1 MAEIEPEI
9 EENVEAHDG
18 ISVSDDVIRCLREA
32 SEETTPEALAAARE
46 VLAEMHPADAADA
59 LEQLSRDQVQD
70 LVRHVPESFAGE
82 ILAEMSDDVREDVV
96 HILDARQLAEAITDL
111 ESDDAL
117 QVIEELPE
125 DFREEVLGEVD
136 PQDRRAMETLLSYDE
151 DSIGRL
157 MQREFVPVPQY
168 FTVGQTIDH
177 IRDLDV
183 DTLPDTFFEVYVVD
197 PGFHPVGSLAV
208 SRILRAQRDE
218 LLSDIMSPMQTRLT
232 REMDKEDAAYL
243 FEKYDL
249 PSAPV
254 VDDDGRLIGMITMD
268 DMMNVIQ
275 EEHTEDLLALAGVTD
290 ATLSDTVWET
300 VKSRAPWLVVNL
312 GTAILAS
319 GVIALFDTAIQKLVA
334 LAILMPIVASMGGNA
349 GTQGLTVAV
358 RAIAVHDITRSNAMR
373 IILRE
378 LMAGFANGLIFAVIM
393 GAIAVLWFH
402 SWGLAGVIAIAMV
415 INLFVAGLA
424 GVLVPLG
431 LKKLGADPAV
441 ASSVFVTMVTDV
453 VGFFAFLGLAVLL
466 LLRHG

>member
-1 MAEIEPEI
+1 MANIEADL
-9 EENVEAHDG
+9 EENTEVHDG
-18 ISVSDDVIRCLREA
+18 ISVSDDVIRILRAAVEDQ
-32 SEETTPEALAAARE
+32 TPETLDAARTALAA
-46 VLAEMHPADAADA
+46 LHPADAADA
-59 LEQLSRDQVQD
+59 VEQLSRDQVQD
-70 LVRHVPESFAGE
+70 LVRLTPASFTGE
-82 ILAEMSDDVREDVV
+82 ILAEMTDDVREDVV
-96 HILDARQLAEAITDL
+96 HILGARQVAHAITDL

-117 QVIEELPE
+117 QVIEELPGE
-125 DFREEVLGEVD
+125 FREEVLDEVD
-136 PQDRRAMETLLSYDE
+136 PHDRTAMEALLAYDE
-151 DSIGRL
+151 DSVGRL

-183 DTLPDTFFEVYVVD
+183 DTLPETFFEVYVVD
-197 PGFHPVGSLAV
+197 PGFHPMGSVAV
-208 SRILRAQRDE
+208 SRILRAHRDE
-218 LLSDIMSPMQTRLT
+218 LLEEIMAPVQIRLT

-275 EEHTEDLLALAGVTD
+275 EEHTEDLLALAGVSD
-290 ATLSDTVWET
+290 ASLSDTVWET

-319 GVIALFDTAIQKLVA
+319 AVIALFDNAIHKLVA
-334 LAILMPIVASMGGNA
+334 LAVLMPIVASMGGNA

-358 RAIAVHDITRSNAMR
+358 RALAVHDITRSNAMR
-373 IILRE
+373 IIVRE

-393 GAIAVLWFH
+393 GAVVIVWFD
-402 SWGLAGVIAIAMV
+402 SWGLAGVIAVAMV

-431 LKKLGADPAV
+431 LKQLGADPAV

-453 VGFFAFLGLAVLL
+453 VGFFVFLGLAAMLL
-466 LLRHG
+466 QHH

>member
-1 MAEIEPEI
+1 MTDVQANMEEPEEI
-9 EENVEAHDG
+9 HG
-18 ISVSDDVIRCLREA
+18 IAVNDEVIRCLRAA
-32 SEETTPEALAAARE
+32 SEEQTPEALDAARA
-46 VLAEMHPADAADA
+46 VLDELHPADAADA
-59 LEQLSRDQVQD
+59 VEQLHRDQVQD
-70 LVRHVPESFAGE
+70 LVRLIPASFAGE
-82 ILAEMSDDVREDVV
+82 ILAEMTDDVREDVI
-96 HILDARQLAEAITDL
+96 HILDARQVADAITDL

-183 DTLPDTFFEVYVVD
+183 DTLPETFFEVYVVD
-197 PGFHPVGSLAV
+197 PGFHPVGSVAV
-208 SRILRAQRDE
+208 SRILRAHREE
-218 LLSDIMSPMQTRLT
+218 LLSDIMAPVQTRLT

-275 EEHTEDLLALAGVTD
+275 EEHTEDLLALAGVSD
-290 ATLSDTVWET
+290 SSLSDTVWET

-319 GVIALFDTAIQKLVA
+319 AVIAIFDTAIQKLVA
-334 LAILMPIVASMGGNA
+334 LAVLMPIVASMGGNA

-358 RAIAVHDITRSNAMR
+358 RALAVHDITRTNALR
-373 IILRE
+373 IIMRE
-378 LMAGFANGLIFAVIM
+378 LMAGFANGLIFAIIM
-393 GAIAVLWFH
+393 AAIAVMWFH
-402 SWGLAGVIAIAMV
+402 SWGLAAVIAVAMI

-453 VGFFAFLGLAVLL
+453 VGFFAFLGLAAMLL
-466 LLRHG
+466 LHNG